1 MVLHWSHLVLHNLAP
16 LLILFQL
23 PRKHANS
30 GPAPTNDRVTFS
42 VLKNLRHQQF
52 GNNEAPAGKHLLGH
66 GLCSCL
72 LKKKNGVE
80 KCMTRITIITSVILC
95 QCTNEKLVMSD
106 SSHSEALS
114 ITLFSNKTHHFQMS
128 LDSVLFEQLNNLR
141 IKLILTQ
148 VGDKRNSW
156 YLNPHVSSVRRSS
169 FLAVRRIE
177 KQLCPS

>member
-1 MVLHWSHLVLHNLAP
+1 MQTVALPPQMTESHFLCWKISGISSLETMRLLQGSTFLVMVYVHVYL
-16 LLILFQL
+16 
-23 PRKHANS
+23 
-30 GPAPTNDRVTFS
+30 
-42 VLKNLRHQQF
+42 
-52 GNNEAPAGKHLLGH
+52 
-66 GLCSCL
+66 
-72 LKKKNGVE
+72 KKNGVE

-114 ITLFSNKTHHFQMS
+114 ITLFSNRTHHFQMS